1 MMLHKQ
7 PERPDDADNPARV
20 AYGAPAPVAVLGPF
34 EERFGVQLIEVFGST
49 ELCACVQNTV
59 EERRIGSCGRAAP
72 DCIVEIHDEHGRRVP
87 PGVEGEFVVRPLE
100 PHIIV
105 EEYWGDPA
113 ATAEAFRGIW
123 FHTGDRGK
131 QDEDGWFTFVDRL
144 KDAIRRRG
152 ENISSWEVEQVLND
166 NEAVE
171 ETAVVGVPSE
181 LTEEEVL
188 AVVKL
193 KPGYELTPEGL
204 LDFAQARL
212 PHFAVPRYVR
222 FVDELPKNHAQ
233 RIQKPVLREQ
243 GVEDAWDREAVG
255 YVVRR

>member
-1 MMLHKQ
+1 MTIARKCAR
-7 PERPDDADNPARV
+7 RPSRSVARTTHDASD
-20 AYGAPAPVAVLGPF
+20 
-34 EERFGVQLIEVFGST
+34 EE
-49 ELCACVQNTV
+49 
-59 EERRIGSCGRAAP
+59 
-72 DCIVEIHDEHGRRVP
+72 
-87 PGVEGEFVVRPLE
+87 
-100 PHIIV
+100 
-105 EEYWGDPA
+105 

-123 FHTGDRGK
+123 FHTGDRGR

-204 LDFAQARL
+204 LDFAQTRL

-243 GVEDAWDREAVG
+243 GVEDAWDREDVG
-255 YVVRR
+255 YVVSR